1 MERYRSAFYA
11 PLVSDWRNS
20 GSWAED
26 GAKSATDR
34 ASGLWRSA
42 LERYV
47 APTRDPAVVEALDA
61 YVARRTEEG
70 GAPPVT

>member
-1 MERYRSAFYA
+1 
-11 PLVSDWRNS
+11 LVSDWRNS
-20 GSWAED
+20 GSWADD

-42 LERYV
+42 LERYT
-47 APTRDPAVVEALDA
+47 APPRDPSVVEALDA
-61 YVARRTEEG
+61 YVARRKEEG